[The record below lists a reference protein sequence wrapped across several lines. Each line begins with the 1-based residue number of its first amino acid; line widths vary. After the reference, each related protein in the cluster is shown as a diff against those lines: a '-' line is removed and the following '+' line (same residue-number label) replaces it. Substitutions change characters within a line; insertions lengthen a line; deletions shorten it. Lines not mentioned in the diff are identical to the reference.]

1 MSTKSAKG
9 LRFYLINLYEW
20 FLDKHSSDF
29 GKSILT
35 EVGLVINGGLVPAM
49 QIIAHGVVALVLIML
64 LVVVD
69 PFLTAVVAAS
79 LCSAYGSVY
88 FIARGPLK
96 RLGDKRVSANQRRFR
111 IVQETFGGIKEV
123 KVSCL
128 EKVEIKK
135 YAEPARLFA
144 QTKAASQVAAQLPR
158 YFLEGI
164 AFSGIFLVLM
174 YLMRDGRNIEDVL
187 PTIAAYVLAGYR
199 LIPALQNVYVSLS
212 RVRFSAGAIE
222 TFHEDYMSLLL
233 RDKGFHTVPEDKHI
247 KTSLKKELKLTDI
260 EYRYPKSKQSALS
273 LINLTVPAHHTVAF
287 VGSTGSG
294 KTTIVDLIIGLLSPS
309 NGHVSID
316 GVIIDGQTRSHW
328 QRSIGY
334 VPQQIYL
341 SDGSISSNIAFGVSE
356 DKIDYKSV
364 IRAARAANLHDFV
377 VSDLPDAYETRVG
390 ERGVKLSGGQRQRMG
405 IARALYRNPEIL
417 ILDEATSAL
426 DVVTERLVMNEIHNL
441 NVKKTIIIVAHR
453 LSTVKDC
460 DCIFLLEKGKVVAQ
474 GSYEELANS
483 SEKFRKY
490 SSLA

>member
-1 MSTKSAKG
+1 M
-9 LRFYLINLYEW
+9 NQPYEW

-69 PFLTAVVAAS
+69 PFLTAVVATS

-135 YAEPARLFA
+135 YGACSSICAKKQLLRL
-144 QTKAASQVAAQLPR
+144 QLS
-158 YFLEGI
+158 YLGIFLEGI

-309 NGHVSID
+309 NGHVDS
-316 GVIIDGQTRSHW
+316 VIIDGQLVV
-328 QRSIGY
+328 IGRG
-334 VPQQIYL
+334 QL
-341 SDGSISSNIAFGVSE
+341 DTFHNSA
-356 DKIDYKSV
+356 
-364 IRAARAANLHDFV
+364 IR
-377 VSDLPDAYETRVG
+377 
-390 ERGVKLSGGQRQRMG
+390 
-405 IARALYRNPEIL
+405 
-417 ILDEATSAL
+417 
-426 DVVTERLVMNEIHNL
+426 
-441 NVKKTIIIVAHR
+441 
-453 LSTVKDC
+453 
-460 DCIFLLEKGKVVAQ
+460 
-474 GSYEELANS
+474 
-483 SEKFRKY
+483 
-490 SSLA
+490 